1 MKRKYDKNLS
11 SVIKNVHKAYN
22 KLILN
27 NVHEHVLYVSFLLLL
42 KIEPTYRSSIQVC
55 CHTILIYGYR
65 YVYPKLSDFIILVYR
80 FVLKKKTK
88 FENHLKFQ
96 LIQQRSYLRNVQ
108 QNKPSISL
116 NIIYYF
122 SFLYFNAVVRSKHF
136 YYLRVGIHFCI
147 LYIQR

>member
-42 KIEPTYRSSIQVC
+42 KIEPTYQSSIQVC
-55 CHTILIYGYR
+55 FHTILIYYR
-65 YVYPKLSDFIILVYR
+65 YVYPKLSDFIISVYR
-80 FVLKKKTK
+80 FVLKKKTN

-96 LIQQRSYLRNVQ
+96 LIQQRS
-108 QNKPSISL
+108 SISL
-116 NIIYYF
+116 NIIYYLLF
-122 SFLYFNAVVRSKHF
+122 FIFVF
-136 YYLRVGIHFCI
+136 
-147 LYIQR
+147 